1 MELTLTKDQASN
13 LSMVAGNFTNIPIN
27 PIEKKNSKKEKK
39 LRQRKKKALAESN
52 EQETEEN
59 NLEDEACSTVQ
70 NPNNSLRD
78 GDKNSASIR
87 TNNNNGF
94 GETALENDMKV
105 DIQKF
110 ENTDNVLEMSASELS
125 DFLNEIVENHIKLK
139 KKINSD

>member
-1 MELTLTKDQASN
+1 MDLTLTKDHASN
-13 LSMVAGNFTNIPIN
+13 LSMVADNFTNIPIN

-39 LRQRKKKALAESN
+39 LRQRKKKALPESN

-70 NPNNSLRD
+70 NPYNSLRD
-78 GDKNSASIR
+78 GDKNSAIII